1 MWCGFFIRHSK
12 KQEVLVHVAHSMVNP
27 ATANFFIKTDLRDSL
42 SGVYQPPQIVHDG
55 ENMQCSL
62 GTLKAHERVPLEQH
76 DQDQVVCMISGA
88 IKVLDHAGVQHKV
101 HEGCVAFIP
110 GGAAHSLVHIG
121 RKTSHMWTVY
131 SGRAH
136 EGASYQWPTQDEPV
150 KHAHQPAIKVYDPI
164 QVGFRS
170 KHTFQI
176 DVQCTPQTSFGIAV
190 IPHQR
195 DIRDVLA
202 QNDVYWNREGYYFVF
217 SGSGTLEVFESGQS
231 VKEDIGMGDM
241 IYCNPLDP
249 KDSYTFSPLEEG
261 ESKAIYMFY
270 VTSNRRTAHQ
280 RPPLA
285 CNKQHVPYAE
295 LAQTSMHDEGEFTTV
310 HPPVPPPL
318 PVIFSTAQAPPV
330 AVFNSAR
337 QPFLDE
343 IRTGRSLRP
352 LDPNKPRHQNTITIE
367 QTLADAVKTAM
378 VQRREFLEEQTAA
391 EDEDGFED

>member
-1 MWCGFFIRHSK
+1 
-12 KQEVLVHVAHSMVNP
+12 MVNP
-27 ATANFFIKTDLRDSL
+27 ATANFFIKTDLKDSL

-55 ENMQCSL
+55 ANMQCSL
-62 GTLKAHERVPLEQH
+62 GTLRAHERVPLEQH
-76 DQDQVVCMISGA
+76 DQDQVICMASGS

-110 GGAAHSLVHIG
+110 GGAAHSLVHMG
-121 RKTSHMWTVY
+121 RKPSQMWTVY

-136 EGASYQWPTQDEPV
+136 DGASYEWPASDEPV

-164 QVGFRS
+164 QVSFRS

-176 DVQCTPQTSFGIAV
+176 DVHCTPQTSFGIAV

-217 SGSGTLEVFESGQS
+217 SGSGTLEVFESSES
-231 VKEDIGMGDM
+231 VKESISMGDM
-241 IYCNPLDP
+241 VYCHPLEP
-249 KDSYTFSPLEEG
+249 KDSYTFSPLEDD
-261 ESKAIYMFY
+261 ESKALYMFY
-270 VTSNRRTAHQ
+270 VTSNKHATHQ

-295 LAQTSMHDEGEFTTV
+295 LAQTSMYDAGEFTTV

-318 PVIFSTAQAPPV
+318 PTIFSVKETPPV

-343 IRTGRSLRP
+343 IRAGRTLRP
-352 LDPNKPRHQNTITIE
+352 LDTNKPRHQNTISIE
-367 QTLADAVKTAM
+367 QTLAAAVKTAM
-378 VQRREFLEEQTAA
+378 EQRRGFLEEPTDAA
-391 EDEDGFED
+391 NGDEFEE